1 MKKASS
7 SWLFCRLV
15 KRTMR
20 FVFFSCLLVGVGQA
34 ICASP
39 TPMTLHA
46 ERTAFAQSGPY
57 REVEQFCRDLQRGHP
72 SAVKCFDMGKSAQG
86 RDIKAMVVSK
96 TGTLD
101 AQRAAKKKIPVVLVI
116 GGTHAGEIDGKD
128 AGLMLM
134 RDLLADPS
142 KFNPLRQLVVLFVP
156 VFNVDGHE
164 NRSKF
169 SRPNQNGP
177 VETGQRTN
185 ALRINLNRD
194 WMIAQAEETKA
205 MLRLVQLWDPLV
217 TMDLH
222 VTDGLRFRHDISVSM
237 SSHHA
242 IDPVMQKVGD
252 QMLQRALAQL
262 GHMGHSPLGFYPQL
276 KDVNDPGMG
285 VIAEA
290 DAPRFSHVYP
300 SLRNRWG
307 VLMED
312 HAWSPY
318 AERVMTNKN
327 ALLAFFQVIAEMRL
341 DLWRAATAADDQ
353 HPSMAGREVPMMWVN
368 AVDIDPKQTAPLI
381 ELKGYR
387 YEVFENAP
395 VVGGRGIA
403 YDTSQNQI
411 WSVPFYNQL
420 LPIQE
425 STVKLPLGGYVVP
438 REWVSVVKPILVH
451 HGIRF
456 EYITNDQKPHAL
468 EVMRVRP
475 QDVVYDTES
484 FQGKQR
490 TSVSGVWTLEKRT
503 LLKGSLFVPI
513 RQPKASLVAHLF
525 EPVAPD
531 SMSSWGV
538 FNTAYETSD
547 YVADHRELELIQKM
561 HAQSPEIRQLFGDE
575 LADQLPLIRQKYEE
589 KLSTDESFR
598 LDQQARIDHWM
609 SYLPS
614 QDPDLF
620 LYPIFRSTSKPMK
633 GQWTE
638 PK

>member
-1 MKKASS
+1 M
-7 SWLFCRLV
+7 V
-15 KRTMR
+15 MTGMR
-20 FVFFSCLLVGVGQA
+20 FVFFSGLLVLGVKA
-34 ICASP
+34 VCANP
-39 TPMTLHA
+39 LPMTLHA

-72 SAVKCFDMGKSAQG
+72 SFVKCFNMGKTTQG
-86 RDIKAMVVSK
+86 RYIKAMVVSK
-96 TGTLD
+96 TGALD
-101 AQRAAKKKIPVVLVI
+101 ANQATKKKIPVVLVI

-128 AGLMLM
+128 AGMMLM
-134 RDLLADPS
+134 RDLLADRS
-142 KFNPLRQLVVLFVP
+142 RFNPLNHLLVLFVP

-194 WMIAQAEETKA
+194 WMISQAEETKA
-205 MLRLVQLWDPLV
+205 MLSLVQLWDPLV
-217 TMDLH
+217 TLDLH
-222 VTDGLRFRHDISVSM
+222 VTDGVRFRHDVSVSM
-237 SSHHA
+237 ASHYA
-242 IDPVMQKVGD
+242 INPVVQQWGD
-252 QMLQRALAQL
+252 RMLQRALEKL
-262 GHMGHSPLGFYPQL
+262 SSMGHSPLGFYPQL

-290 DAPRFSHVYP
+290 DAPRFSHAYA

-307 VLMED
+307 VLIED

-318 AERVMTNKN
+318 AERVMTSKN
-327 ALLAFFQVIAEMRL
+327 AMSVFFRVIAEMRF
-341 DLWRAATAADDQ
+341 DLQRSAAQADDLHQ
-353 HPSMAGREVPMMWVN
+353 GLAGREFPMMWVN
-368 AVDIDPKQTAPLI
+368 AVDVDPLHVVSHI

-403 YDTSQNQI
+403 YDTTQNQI

-420 LPIQE
+420 LPLQE
-425 STVKLPLGGYVVP
+425 SNVKLPLGGYVVP
-438 REWVSVVKPILVH
+438 REWAALIQPVLVR
-451 HGIRF
+451 HGLRF
-456 EYITNDQKPHAL
+456 ATLTKDLTPQDL

-475 QDVVYDTES
+475 QDVVFDTES

-490 TSVSGVWTLEKRT
+490 TRIKGDWVLEKRA
-503 LLKGSLFVPI
+503 LQKGSLFVPI
-513 RQPKASLVAHLF
+513 RQPKALLVAHLL

-531 SMSSWGV
+531 SLSSWGV

-561 HAQSPEIRQLFGDE
+561 HDQSPVIRQLFGDE
-575 LADQLPLIRQKYEE
+575 LANQLPVIRQKYEE
-589 KLSTDESFR
+589 KLSADAAFR

-620 LYPIFRSTSKPMK
+620 KYPIFRSLGNPAKARSI
-633 GQWTE
+633 W